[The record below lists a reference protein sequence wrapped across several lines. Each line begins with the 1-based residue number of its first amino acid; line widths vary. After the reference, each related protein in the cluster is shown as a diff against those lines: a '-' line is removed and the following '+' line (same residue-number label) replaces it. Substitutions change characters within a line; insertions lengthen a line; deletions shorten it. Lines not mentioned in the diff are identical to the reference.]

1 MLVGYQVAMQYMMEV
16 LRIIS
21 SGLAGDRT
29 KVEAYAKQLV
39 AKLEHDDPQ
48 AAQRIRRALENSA
61 PSLRPSSLA
70 SPVPVDGESRFSLAD
85 TEEPQCG
92 DAKVVLTDHVQGKV
106 DEFIL
111 FAQAIDV
118 LQDAGVG
125 VSPSLLLHGPPGVG
139 KTVLARHIA
148 AKLGLPLLTARVDAL
163 ISSFLGNTA
172 KNMRALFEHAKRR
185 PCVLFL
191 DEMDSIAKM
200 RDDQHELGEL
210 KRVVISL
217 LQNIDSLC
225 GSTVLL
231 AATNHAHLLDQA
243 VWRRFTY
250 QIKLELPGGGQRRQ
264 MLSLFMGDYALT
276 PAEDMKTL
284 AKHSEGLSGA
294 ELRVVCENAIR
305 RTLLKGNKRIDKND
319 LLRPL
324 LELRFKRVI
333 DFDSG
338 NKDTIRFVRDALG
351 RDIKSKE
358 LAELFGTS
366 DSNISRILKH

>member
-1 MLVGYQVAMQYMMEV
+1 
-16 LRIIS
+16 
-21 SGLAGDRT
+21 
-29 KVEAYAKQLV
+29 
-39 AKLEHDDPQ
+39 
-48 AAQRIRRALENSA
+48 
-61 PSLRPSSLA
+61 
-70 SPVPVDGESRFSLAD
+70 LAD
-85 TEEPQCG
+85 VEEPQCG
-92 DAKVVLTDHVQGKV
+92 DNMVVLAEHVQGRV
-106 DEFIL
+106 DEFIR
-111 FAQAIDV
+111 FAQALDV

-125 VSPSLLLHGPPGVG
+125 VAPSLLLHGPPGVG

-148 AKLGLPLLTARVDAL
+148 AKLDLPLLTARADAL

-172 KNMRALFEHAKRR
+172 KNTRALFEHAKRR

-243 VWRRFTY
+243 GWRRFTY
-250 QIKLELPGGGQRRQ
+250 QIKLELPSGNQRRQ

-276 PAEDMKTL
+276 PTEDMKAL
-284 AKHSEGLSGA
+284 ARHSEGLSGA

-305 RTLLKGNKRIDKND
+305 RTLLNGNKRIGKND

-338 NKDTIRFVRDALG
+338 DKDTIRFVRDALG

-366 DSNISRILKH
+366 DSNISRILKQ